1 MYSRRSTVN
10 GFPMCVEG
18 LRDFSNKADTSDS
31 PTVRFLVL
39 VPPLHVTSRFP
50 DSSCCILLT
59 LNSASS
65 HQQTRRHLLPL
76 PKVAAAW
83 IESVFF
89 FCNQRNNQNFLIL
102 PINKKAFKQRWCPAP
117 QKRTLWPLTFYSLGM
132 FEVTKKVP
140 NIAVVSFSVPHFE
153 NPQSLLRYTHKKRS
167 AS

>member
-10 GFPMCVEG
+10 GFPMCVKG

-39 VPPLHVTSRFP
+39 IPSLHVVSRLP

-89 FCNQRNNQNFLIL
+89 LQ
-102 PINKKAFKQRWCPAP
+102 PAQQP
-117 QKRTLWPLTFYSLGM
+117 KLFNSSHQQKGFQAKMMPPLQKRTLWPLTFYSLGM
-132 FEVTKKVP
+132 LEVNKKVP
-140 NIAVVSFSVPHFE
+140 NIAVVSFSVPDFE
-153 NPQSLLRYTHKKRS
+153 TPQSL
-167 AS
+167 